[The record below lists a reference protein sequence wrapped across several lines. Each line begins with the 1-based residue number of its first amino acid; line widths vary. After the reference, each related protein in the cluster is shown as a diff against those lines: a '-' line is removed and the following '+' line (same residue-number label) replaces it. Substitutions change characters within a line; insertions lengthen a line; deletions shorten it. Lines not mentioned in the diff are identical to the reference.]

1 MAAIKDKRD
10 ERRDINISDS
20 GHGYENRQEIYYN
33 DNVGGRAVF
42 VDSKEHYD
50 PDEPYNEQVYLPEK
64 DRDKEPILEVKGLGI
79 DFGGLTAVDNFNL
92 TLGRTEIGGL
102 IGPNGAGKTT
112 IFNMLTKVYEP
123 TRGEIFFNGKSTKG
137 MSTVD
142 INNAGMARTFQNIRL
157 FDKLTVE
164 ENIKVALHHNT
175 DYGLLDGM
183 LHTPKYR
190 HEEFRIRKEAMKYL
204 KIFGM
209 TKTAEYRAGSLPYG
223 AQRRLEIMRA
233 LATKPKLLLLDE
245 PAAGM
250 NPSETADLMKT
261 IKEIRDR
268 FQIAI
273 FLIEHDMNLVMNICE
288 GIVVL
293 NYGRV
298 IAKGYPE
305 DIQNNPKV
313 VEAYLGKGKDK
324 KKKKKNSEEDIEAAL
339 AKGKLES
346 KTSGKP
352 DERKEAE

>member
-1 MAAIKDKRD
+1 MTVLI
-10 ERRDINISDS
+10 
-20 GHGYENRQEIYYN
+20 
-33 DNVGGRAVF
+33 
-42 VDSKEHYD
+42 DSKEQYD
-50 PDEPYNEQVYLPEK
+50 RDEPYNDQVYIPEK
-64 DRDKEPILEVKGLGI
+64 DRDKAPILEVKNLGI

-123 TRGEIFFNGKSTKG
+123 TRGEIFFDGKSTKG
-137 MSTVD
+137 MKTVD
-142 INNAGMARTFQNIRL
+142 INKAGMARTFQNIRL

-164 ENIKVALHHNT
+164 ENIKVALHHTT
-175 DYGLLDGM
+175 DYGLIDGM
-183 LHTPKYR
+183 FHTPKYK
-190 HEEFRIRKEAMKYL
+190 HEEYRIRKEAMKYL

-209 TKTAEYRAGSLPYG
+209 TKTANYTAGSLPYG

-250 NPSETADLMKT
+250 NPSETSELMET
-261 IKEIRDR
+261 IREIRDR

-298 IAKGYPE
+298 IAKGNSE
-305 DIQNNPKV
+305 EIQSNTKV
-313 VEAYLGKGKDK
+313 IEAYLGKSRGKMEEEEK
-324 KKKKKNSEEDIEAAL
+324 KEAADIEAAL
-339 AKGKLES
+339 SKGKLAS
-346 KTSGKP
+346 DFSGKP
-352 DERKEAE
+352 DVGSSGKEVE

>member
-1 MAAIKDKRD
+1 MADRKK
-10 ERRDINISDS
+10 ESRDINISDS

-42 VDSKEHYD
+42 VDAKEHD
-50 PDEPYNEQVYLPEK
+50 QPAVKESILQER
-64 DRDKEPILEVKGLGI
+64 DRDKTPILEVRDLGI
-79 DFGGLTAVDNFNL
+79 DFGGLTAVDDFSIAV
-92 TLGRTEIGGL
+92 GRTEIAGL

-123 TRGEIFFNGKSTKG
+123 TRGEIIFNGKSTKG

-142 INNAGMARTFQNIRL
+142 INNAGIARTFQNIRL

-175 DYGLLDGM
+175 DYGLLTGM

-209 TKTAEYRAGSLPYG
+209 TKTADYKAGSLPYG

-250 NPSETADLMKT
+250 NPSETAELMDT
-261 IKEIRDR
+261 IREIRDR

-273 FLIEHDMNLVMNICE
+273 LLIEHDMSLVMGICE
-288 GIVVL
+288 GIAVL
-293 NYGRV
+293 NYGRT
-298 IAKGYPE
+298 IAKGTPSE
-305 DIQNNPKV
+305 IQNNPKV
-313 VEAYLGKGKDK
+313 IEAYLGKGVGATK
-324 KKKKKNSEEDIEAAL
+324 KKKKANEEEIEEAL
-339 AKGKLES
+339 KKGKLES

-352 DERKEAE
+352 DERKGAE